1 MVRSKNTA
9 RRALVT
15 WTNGM
20 SEKPNKTDSNMQ
32 SSDAINELEQ
42 LRFIVFGEAKKS
54 IENRI
59 DTIHSELS
67 NSISAFK
74 EQQIIQFSDMQLQ
87 FENALNALDKKL
99 QSIDS
104 HHEDN
109 HNNLI
114 KANETLN
121 SALEMAESSGK
132 DDADALH
139 DRIDKE
145 MAALSAN
152 FDFKY
157 AEAMEKLSKVTHE
170 LTDTKTDRKTLA
182 RLLATMASNLETD

>member
-1 MVRSKNTA
+1 
-9 RRALVT
+9 
-15 WTNGM
+15 M
-20 SEKPNKTDSNMQ
+20 STKLDKSDSHEE
-32 SSDAINELEQ
+32 SSESTLSELEQ

-59 DTIHSELS
+59 DVVHSELQ
-67 NSISAFK
+67 SAIDRLR
-74 EQQIIQFSDMQLQ
+74 EHQLNQFSEMQSQ
-87 FENALNALDKKL
+87 FDNALEALDQKL

-104 HHEDN
+104 HHEEN
-109 HNNLI
+109 HNTMV

-121 SALEMAESSGK
+121 TELEMAESSGK

-145 MAALSAN
+145 MAAITAN
-152 FDFKY
+152 FDAKY

>member
-1 MVRSKNTA
+1 
-9 RRALVT
+9 
-15 WTNGM
+15 M
-20 SEKPNKTDSNMQ
+20 SEKPNKTDSNTQ
-32 SSDAINELEQ
+32 SSDTSTNELEQ

-54 IENRI
+54 IEDRI
-59 DTIHSELS
+59 DIVHSELA

-74 EQQIIQFSDMQLQ
+74 EQQIVQFSEMQLR

-99 QSIDS
+99 QSVDS

-109 HNNLI
+109 NNNLI

-121 SALEMAESSGK
+121 AALEMAESSGK

-139 DRIDKE
+139 DRVDKE
-145 MAALSAN
+145 IAALSAN

>member
-1 MVRSKNTA
+1 
-9 RRALVT
+9 
-15 WTNGM
+15 M
-20 SEKPNKTDSNMQ
+20 SEKPNKTDSNTK
-32 SSDAINELEQ
+32 SSDTSVNELEQ

-54 IENRI
+54 IETRI
-59 DTIHSELS
+59 DSIHSELT
-67 NSISAFK
+67 SALSVFK
-74 EQQIIQFSDMQLQ
+74 EQQISQLADMQLR
-87 FENALNALDKKL
+87 FENALDALDSKL

-109 HNNLI
+109 HSSMI

-121 SALEMAESSGK
+121 AALEMAESSGK

-145 MAALSAN
+145 IAALSAN

-157 AEAMEKLSKVTHE
+157 AEAMEKLAKVTHE

>member
-1 MVRSKNTA
+1 
-9 RRALVT
+9 
-15 WTNGM
+15 M
-20 SEKPNKTDSNMQ
+20 SEKPNKTDSNTQ
-32 SSDAINELEQ
+32 SSEASINELEQ

-54 IENRI
+54 IEDRI
-59 DTIHSELS
+59 DTIHSELT
-67 NSISAFK
+67 NSINTFK
-74 EQQIIQFSDMQLQ
+74 EQQIVQLSEMQLH

-99 QSIDS
+99 QSVDT

-114 KANETLN
+114 KANEILN
-121 SALEMAESSGK
+121 SSLEIAESSGK

-152 FDFKY
+152 FDIKY